1 MSYNPIQTMSS
12 IRIHLLRNNKDDTI
26 TIYPHDRRTDA
37 VVVKHRY
44 SEHLETDTL
53 LVVRRDELHC
63 YFNNLFDYVF
73 STIRMKATDSYKRI
87 GINVPGLPHFD
98 QEITADVQ
106 ISELRETL
114 ECMTEFALN
123 TMQSAI
129 AVPRADGPTQP
140 PVVPRGPPRQDREN
154 NRRNAEKKTEAAT
167 ATETL
172 EV

>member
-1 MSYNPIQTMSS
+1 MST

-44 SEHLETDTL
+44 SENLETDTL
-53 LVVRRDELHC
+53 LVVRRDELAC
-63 YFNNLFDYVF
+63 YFNSLFEYVF
-73 STIRMKATDSYKRI
+73 STIRMNATDSYKRI

-106 ISELRETL
+106 IGELRETA
-114 ECMTEFALN
+114 ESMTDFAL
-123 TMQSAI
+123 THLQTV
-129 AVPRADGPTQP
+129 AVPRADGSTQP
-140 PVVPRGPPRQDREN
+140 PVVPRQDREN
-154 NRRNAEKKTEAAT
+154 NRRNAAKKAEVASAD
-167 ATETL
+167 ATETA

>member
-1 MSYNPIQTMSS
+1 MNLFWIQCKNLTMESTVKCCHTAKIQTMST

-44 SEHLETDTL
+44 SENLETDTL
-53 LVVRRDELHC
+53 LVVRRDELAC
-63 YFNNLFDYVF
+63 YFNSLFEYVF

-106 ISELRETL
+106 IGVAGLS
-114 ECMTEFALN
+114 
-123 TMQSAI
+123 
-129 AVPRADGPTQP
+129 D
-140 PVVPRGPPRQDREN
+140 
-154 NRRNAEKKTEAAT
+154 AAT
-167 ATETL
+167 QNLICVPSWIWTVISQSPAARTRRHC
-172 EV
+172 